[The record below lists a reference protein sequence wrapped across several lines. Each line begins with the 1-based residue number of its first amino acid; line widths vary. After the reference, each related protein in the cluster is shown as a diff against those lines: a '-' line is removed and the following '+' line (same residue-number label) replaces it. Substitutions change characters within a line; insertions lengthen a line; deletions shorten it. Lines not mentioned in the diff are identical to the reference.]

1 MTGLR
6 RGRPADD
13 KKESGDKKMSAA
25 RQLPPLGLRDIKP
38 IGECVY
44 CGSTSDLRREH
55 VVPRGMQGEVT
66 LPQGSCGTCADL
78 TKDIETHCLR
88 HTLIHVR
95 MQLGLHN
102 HPNELPETFPVKLT
116 DWSDNES
123 TLQVPIADFPTIWAM
138 PIYDYPGILRGVTQE
153 EASGGV
159 IAYAHKHDANFQKL
173 LALPN
178 VKSVSATTGA
188 LSVDLFTRFIAKI
201 AYCYA
206 VAGFGLNAVKS
217 SPLVDLI
224 RNSSP
229 QSNYFVGGLNNLKMD
244 AQPQPTF
251 ELEPATNE
259 IFRVEM
265 RKVPD
270 QSGDLFWAVYVRLLP
285 NLSGASY
292 LAIVGRAER

>member
-1 MTGLR
+1 M
-6 RGRPADD
+6 
-13 KKESGDKKMSAA
+13 MSA
-25 RQLPPLGLRDIKP
+25 RKLPPVELRNIEP

-44 CGSTSDLRREH
+44 CGATSDLRREH

-66 LPQGSCGTCADL
+66 LPQGCCPRCADH
-78 TKDIETHCLR
+78 TRDIETHCLR

-102 HPNELPETFPVKLT
+102 HPSELPETFPVKLT

-123 TLQVPIADFPTIWAM
+123 TLQVPVVDFPTMWAM
-138 PIYDYPGILRGVTQE
+138 PIYEYPGILRGMTQE
-153 EASGGV
+153 EAGGGV
-159 IAYAHKHDANFQKL
+159 IVYAHKDDANFQKL

-178 VKSVSATTGA
+178 VKSVSATPGA
-188 LSVDLFTRFIAKI
+188 VSIDLFTRFIAKI

-224 RNSSP
+224 RNGSP
-229 QSNYFVGGLNNLKMD
+229 HLNYFVGGLNKLKID

-259 IFRVEM
+259 IFHVEM

-270 QSGDLFWAVYVRLLP
+270 PNCNQYWAVYVRLLP